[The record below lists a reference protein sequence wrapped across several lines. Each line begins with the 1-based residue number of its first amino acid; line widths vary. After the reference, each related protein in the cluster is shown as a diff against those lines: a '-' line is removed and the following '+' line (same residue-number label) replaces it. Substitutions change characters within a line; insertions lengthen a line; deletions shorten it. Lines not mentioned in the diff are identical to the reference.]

1 LTRAIFFEPFPPE
14 FLRYY
19 KDDNALTVK
28 RRRVMNRAFLKMAA
42 LIVVI
47 AAGVVTNSQTTVKQT
62 TNDMKLRQRMS
73 TGNGAGAESLVY
85 IKGQRMRT
93 EMPGNMGFTNILQC
107 DLKRT
112 VTINEKTKTYLISST
127 DGSGTA
133 GMGEG
138 DGGAGA
144 GVPGAQPQAQPTR
157 GGLVNVT
164 NTITDTGERK
174 QMFGFTARHIKTS
187 MVKTAS
193 PEACDKDLKVETDG
207 WYIDFQYAFECPSQ
221 TAKQQ
226 TQVRPQQP
234 GCKDE
239 IRTKTIGTA
248 KLGFPLLVTTT
259 IYQPDGRTTSMTQE
273 VLELSREPL
282 SASLFEVPEGYTLAK
297 SMNELYGISEAA
309 AYGQQP
315 QNNANASA
323 ATSNANLTAASTAK
337 KPGVI
342 RIGLIT
348 PKVEASSGDAARTA
362 ETLRTT
368 FTGQLNG
375 ANVEVVALSARQLS
389 EALDEARKSQCDYL
403 LTVSATIKKG
413 GGSMF
418 GRAIGNIASAATGV
432 PTGGVVN
439 AIKAKDELSLQY
451 VLDNLQ
457 TSATV
462 LSNTTKAKAK
472 SDGEDIITPEV
483 QKASQAILAAVKK

>member
-1 LTRAIFFEPFPPE
+1 
-14 FLRYY
+14 
-19 KDDNALTVK
+19 
-28 RRRVMNRAFLKMAA
+28 MNRAFLKMAA

-93 EMPGNMGFTNILQC
+93 EMPGGMGFTNILQC

-112 VTINEKTKTYLISST
+112 VMINEKAKTYLISST
-127 DGSGTA
+127 DGPGMT

-138 DGGAGA
+138 DGGPGAGA
-144 GVPGAQPQAQPTR
+144 PAAQPQAQPTR
-157 GGLVNVT
+157 GGLVNIT

-193 PEACDKDLKVETDG
+193 SEACDKDLKVETDG

-315 QNNANASA
+315 TSNAAAA

-348 PKVEASSGDAARTA
+348 PKVEVSSGDAARTA
-362 ETLRTT
+362 ETLRTS
-368 FTGQLNG
+368 FAGQLNSP
-375 ANVEVVALSARQLS
+375 NVEVVPLAARQLS

-418 GRAIGNIASAATGV
+418 GRAIGNIATAATGV

-439 AIKAKDELSLQY
+439 AIKAKDELSLNY

-462 LSNTTKAKAK
+462 LSNTTKAKAR